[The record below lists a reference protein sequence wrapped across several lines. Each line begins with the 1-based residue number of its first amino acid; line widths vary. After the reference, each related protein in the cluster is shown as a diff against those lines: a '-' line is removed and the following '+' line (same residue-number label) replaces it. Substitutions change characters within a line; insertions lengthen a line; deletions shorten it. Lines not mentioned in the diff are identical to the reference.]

1 MQIKETTSNYTLQLL
16 AVRVTLLALLYLR
29 ALLPDT
35 VPYRSPA
42 PAQAHLPHHVL
53 VHENPLVLIPL
64 CGCRSPTGVLGYSRH
79 PLCPESPF
87 IRLRR
92 RAASSATSLGIA
104 AYAAMYALHWAS
116 SPVPPLEC
124 SAVRMLGIQCC
135 CMWLGTFRSYATRLC
150 WAVLRTFL
158 SFPFHGYAEH
168 SSLLPPTYL
177 ASCLRCQSQ

>member
-1 MQIKETTSNYTLQLL
+1 MRSFTF
-16 AVRVTLLALLYLR
+16 
-29 ALLPDT
+29 
-35 VPYRSPA
+35 VPCFPIPCRTGR
-42 PAQAHLPHHVL
+42 AHLRRLTFLTMSSFTRIHLSSFPCAVVDHPPVFL
-53 VHENPLVLIPL
+53 AILAIL
-64 CGCRSPTGVLGYSRH
+64 CVPQ
-79 PLCPESPF
+79 SPF
-87 IRLRR
+87 IQLRHI
-92 RAASSATSLGIA
+92 AASSATCLGIA

-150 WAVLRTFL
+150 WAVLRTCL

-177 ASCLRCQSQ
+177 ASCLRSQSQ